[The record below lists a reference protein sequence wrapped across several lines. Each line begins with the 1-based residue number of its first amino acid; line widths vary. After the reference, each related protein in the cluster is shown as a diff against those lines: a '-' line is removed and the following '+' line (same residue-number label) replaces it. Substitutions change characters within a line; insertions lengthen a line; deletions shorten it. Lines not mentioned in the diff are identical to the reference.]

1 MLPLAWLFLIVA
13 EEGLAVLV
21 FVNVACIRECCGFMD
36 STLAGSSRTHCA
48 RCPALSAFC
57 RMNRRSFSPELREG
71 VQEPLAHTTSFFVYE
86 VRFMHRSRRQ
96 GQINPTTQAHT
107 HTHTSST
114 TVDSGCSG
122 YCGCYRLL
130 LLRTLNCKPCG
141 IAAVDEMSALL

>member
-107 HTHTSST
+107 HAHLQHH
-114 TVDSGCSG
+114 
-122 YCGCYRLL
+122 RRQWLL
-130 LLRTLNCKPCG
+130 GLLRVLS
-141 IAAVDEMSALL
+141 IAVIANVELQALWDCSC